1 VKTKLSASR
10 ELVDD
15 LVAASRIL
23 AMHEVLDAYGH
34 VSARSDREPERFIMS
49 RSLAPALVT
58 AADLME
64 LDADSEPLPDDERK
78 GFIERYIHG
87 EIYRARP
94 EVMAVVHSHSPSVI
108 PFGVT
113 RTKLRPVY
121 HMGSF
126 LWSGA
131 PVFDIRKVREENDLL
146 IRDRPLGQALA
157 GTLGKCNCVLMRGH
171 GMTLIG
177 DCVPEAVFR
186 AIYTE
191 MNARLQLQ
199 ATQLEGPIEFL
210 SDEEGRR
217 STAANR
223 GTLERPWELWKKK
236 ALAPENATAARKE
249 RRTRR

>member
-1 VKTKLSASR
+1 MKKPNASKA
-10 ELVDD
+10 LIDD
-15 LVAASRIL
+15 LVAGSRIL
-23 AMHEVLDAYGH
+23 AHHGVLDAYGH
-34 VSARSDREPERFIMS
+34 ISVRSDKRPEHFLMS
-49 RSLAPALVT
+49 RSRAPALMI
-58 AADLME
+58 AADVME
-64 LDADSEPLPDDERK
+64 LGPDSEPIADKRK

-94 EVMAVVHSHSPSVI
+94 EVMVVVHSHSPSVI

-113 RTKLRPVY
+113 RTKLRPIY

-131 PVFDIRKVREENDLL
+131 PVWDIRKVREDNDLL
-146 IRDRPLGQALA
+146 VRDRPLGAALA
-157 GTLGKCNCVLMRGH
+157 GALGKCNCVLMRGH
-171 GMTLIG
+171 GMTVVG
-177 DCVPEAVFR
+177 ESVQEAVFR

-199 ATQLEGPIEFL
+199 AMALEGPIAFL

-223 GTLERPWELWKKK
+223 GTLERPWELWK
-236 ALAPENATAARKE
+236 TRAARA
-249 RRTRR
+249 TRRS

>member
-1 VKTKLSASR
+1 MKKLSASKA
-10 ELVDD
+10 LVDD

-23 AMHEVLDAYGH
+23 AAHDVLDAYGH
-34 VSARSDREPERFIMS
+34 ASARSDKRPERFLMS
-49 RSLAPALVT
+49 RSRAPALVT

-64 LDADSEPLPDDERK
+64 LDADSEPLPGDKRK

-94 EVMAVVHSHSPSVI
+94 DVMAIVHSHSASVI
-108 PFGVT
+108 PFGIT
-113 RTKLRPVY
+113 RTRLRPVY

-131 PVFDIRKVREENDLL
+131 PVWDIRKVREENDLL
-146 IRDRPLGQALA
+146 VLDRPLGEALA
-157 GTLGKCNCVLMRGH
+157 NALGKCNCVLMRGH
-171 GMTLIG
+171 GMTVIG
-177 DCVPEAVFR
+177 DSVPEAVFR

-217 STAANR
+217 STVSNR
-223 GTLERPWELWKKK
+223 GTLERPWEVWKTQ
-236 ALAPENATAARKE
+236 ALA
-249 RRTRR
+249 RR

>member
-1 VKTKLSASR
+1 MKTKLSIGRQLA
-10 ELVDD
+10 ED

-23 AMHEVLDAYGH
+23 APHEELDAYGH
-34 VSARSDREPERFIMS
+34 VSARSDKRPGHFVMS

-64 LDADSEPLPDDERK
+64 LDADSEPLPGDKRK
-78 GFIERYIHG
+78 GFLERYIHG
-87 EIYRARP
+87 EVYRARP

-113 RTKLRPVY
+113 RTKLRPIY

-131 PVFDIRKVREENDLL
+131 PVFDIRRVREENDLL
-146 IRDRPLGQALA
+146 IRDNPLGKALA
-157 GTLGKCNCVLMRGH
+157 ATLGKCNCVLMRGH
-171 GMTLIG
+171 GMTVIG
-177 DCVPEAVFR
+177 DSVPEAVFR

-199 ATQLEGPIEFL
+199 AAQLEGPIEFL
-210 SDEEGRR
+210 SEEEGRR
-217 STAANR
+217 SSTANR
-223 GTLERPWELWKKK
+223 GTLERPWELWKKS
-236 ALAPENATAARKE
+236 LA
-249 RRTRR
+249 RR

>member
-1 VKTKLSASR
+1 MKSKLSASKT
-10 ELVDD
+10 LIDD

-23 AMHEVLDAYGH
+23 AQHGVLDAYGH
-34 VSARSDREPERFIMS
+34 VSARSDRNPGRFIMS

-64 LDADSEPLPDDERK
+64 LDADSEPLPGDKRK
-78 GFIERYIHG
+78 GFLERYIHG

-113 RTKLRPVY
+113 RTKLRPIY

-131 PVFDIRKVREENDLL
+131 PVFDIRRERENNDLL
-146 IRDRPLGQALA
+146 IRDRPLGKALA
-157 GTLGKCNCVLMRGH
+157 TTLSSHTCVLMRGH
-171 GMTLIG
+171 GMTVIG
-177 DCVPEAVFR
+177 DGVPEAVFR

-217 STAANR
+217 ATVSNR
-223 GTLERPWELWKKK
+223 GTIERPWELWKRET
-236 ALAPENATAARKE
+236 LA
-249 RRTRR
+249 RTRR

>member
-1 VKTKLSASR
+1 MKKIAASKA
-10 ELVDD
+10 LIDD

-23 AMHEVLDAYGH
+23 AEHGVLDAYGH
-34 VSARSDREPERFIMS
+34 VSARSDKRADRFIMS
-49 RSLAPALVT
+49 RSRAPALVS

-64 LDADSEPLPDDERK
+64 LGLDSEPAAGDKRK

-87 EIYRARP
+87 EVYRARP

-113 RTKLRPVY
+113 RTKLKPVY

-131 PVFDIRKVREENDLL
+131 PVWDIRQFREDNDLL
-146 IRDRPLGQALA
+146 VRDRPLGAALA
-157 GTLGKCNCVLMRGH
+157 GTLGNCTCVLMRGH
-171 GMTLIG
+171 GMTVVG
-177 DCVPEAVFR
+177 ATVQEAVFR

-199 ATQLEGPIEFL
+199 AMQLEGPVEFL

-217 STAANR
+217 STASNR
-223 GTLERPWELWKKK
+223 GTLERPWELWKKN
-236 ALAPENATAARKE
+236 AL
-249 RRTRR
+249 RR

>member
-1 VKTKLSASR
+1 MPKLSANR
-10 ELVDD
+10 ELIQD

-23 AMHEVLDAYGH
+23 AAHEVLDAYGH
-34 VSARSDREPERFIMS
+34 VSARSDRRPDRFVMS

-58 AADLME
+58 AVDMME
-64 LDADSEPLPDDERK
+64 LDADSEPLPGERRK

-113 RTKLRPVY
+113 HTKLRPIY

-131 PVFDIRKVREENDLL
+131 PVFDIRKVRAENDLL
-146 IRDRPLGQALA
+146 IRDRPLGQALVS
-157 GTLGKCNCVLMRGH
+157 TLGACNCVLMRGH
-171 GMTLIG
+171 GMTVVG
-177 DCVPEAVFR
+177 DSVQEAVFR
-186 AIYTE
+186 ALYTE

-199 ATQLEGPIEFL
+199 AGQLEGPIEFL
-210 SDEEGRR
+210 SDEEGKRA
-217 STAANR
+217 TLTNR
-223 GTLERPWELWKKK
+223 GTIERPWELWKSR
-236 ALAPENATAARKE
+236 AMATLKN
-249 RRTRR
+249 

>member
-1 VKTKLSASR
+1 MRKLSASR
-10 ELVDD
+10 GLVED

-34 VSARSDREPERFIMS
+34 VSARSDRRPGRFIMS
-49 RSLAPALVT
+49 RSLAPALVS

-64 LDADSEPLPDDERK
+64 LDADSEPLPRDRRK

-94 EVMAVVHSHSPSVI
+94 EVMAVVHSHAASVI
-108 PFGVT
+108 PFGAT
-113 RTKLRPVY
+113 RTRLRPIY

-126 LWSGA
+126 LWPGA
-131 PVFDIRKVREENDLL
+131 PVFDIRKEREANDLL
-146 IRDRPLGQALA
+146 IRDRELGAALA
-157 GTLGKCNCVLMRGH
+157 GSLGACSCVLMRGH
-171 GMTLIG
+171 GMTVVG
-177 DCVPEAVFR
+177 ESVPEAVFR
-186 AIYTE
+186 AVYTE

-217 STAANR
+217 ATAANR
-223 GTLERPWELWKKK
+223 GTLERPWELWKKR
-236 ALAPENATAARKE
+236 ALARK
-249 RRTRR
+249 

>member
-1 VKTKLSASR
+1 MKTKLSASKT
-10 ELVDD
+10 LIDD

-23 AMHEVLDAYGH
+23 AQHGVLDAYGH
-34 VSARSDREPERFIMS
+34 VSARSDKHPERFIMS

-64 LDADSEPLPDDERK
+64 LDANSEPLPGDKRK
-78 GFIERYIHG
+78 GFLERYIHG

-108 PFGVT
+108 PFGAT
-113 RTKLRPVY
+113 RTKLRPIY

-131 PVFDIRKVREENDLL
+131 PVFDIRKVREDNDLL

-157 GTLGKCNCVLMRGH
+157 ATLSSHACVLMRGH
-171 GMTLIG
+171 GMTVVG
-177 DCVPEAVFR
+177 DGVPEAVFR

-217 STAANR
+217 STMSNR
-223 GTLERPWELWKKK
+223 GTIERPWELWKRE
-236 ALAPENATAARKE
+236 ALG
-249 RRTRR
+249 RTSR

>member
-1 VKTKLSASR
+1 MKKPSGSKAASKALI
-10 ELVDD
+10 ED
-15 LVAASRIL
+15 LVAGSRIL
-23 AMHEVLDAYGH
+23 AHHGVLDAYGH
-34 VSARSDREPERFIMS
+34 ISVRSDKRPEHFLMS
-49 RSLAPALVT
+49 RSRAPALMS
-58 AADLME
+58 AADVME
-64 LDADSEPLPDDERK
+64 LGPDSEPVTDKRK

-87 EIYRARP
+87 EIYRVRP
-94 EVMAVVHSHSPSVI
+94 EVMVVVHSHSPSVI

-113 RTKLRPVY
+113 RTKLRPIY

-131 PVFDIRKVREENDLL
+131 PVWDIRKVREQNDLL
-146 IRDRPLGQALA
+146 VRDRPLGAALA
-157 GTLGKCNCVLMRGH
+157 GALGKCNCVLMRGH
-171 GMTLIG
+171 GMTVVG
-177 DCVPEAVFR
+177 ATVPEAVFR

-223 GTLERPWELWKKK
+223 GTLERPWELWKKR
-236 ALAPENATAARKE
+236 ALGRK
-249 RRTRR
+249 

>member
-1 VKTKLSASR
+1 MPKRTARLSASR
-10 ELVDD
+10 SLISD

-34 VSARSDREPERFIMS
+34 VSARSDRRPERFVMS
-49 RSLAPALVT
+49 RALAPALVT

-64 LDADSEPLPDDERK
+64 LDACSEALPGDRRK

-87 EIYRARP
+87 EIYRSRP
-94 EVMAVVHSHSPSVI
+94 EVMAIVHSHSASVI

-113 RTKLRPVY
+113 RTKLRPIY

-131 PVFDIRKVREENDLL
+131 PVFEIRNTRKANDLL
-146 IRDRPLGQALA
+146 IRDRNLGEALA
-157 GTLGKCNCVLMRGH
+157 GTLGACNCVLMRGH
-171 GMTLIG
+171 GMTVVG
-177 DCVPEAVFR
+177 ESVPEAVYR
-186 AIYTE
+186 AMYTE
-191 MNARLQLQ
+191 MNARMQLQ
-199 ATQLEGPIEFL
+199 ATLLKGPIEFL

-217 STAANR
+217 ATAANR

-236 ALAPENATAARKE
+236 ALGRK
-249 RRTRR
+249 

>member
-1 VKTKLSASR
+1 MKKLSASKT
-10 ELVDD
+10 LVED

-23 AMHEVLDAYGH
+23 AAHEVLDAYGH
-34 VSARSDREPERFIMS
+34 VSARSDKRPERFLMS
-49 RSLAPALVT
+49 RSLAPALVS

-64 LDADSEPLPDDERK
+64 LDPDSEPLPGDKRK

-94 EVMAVVHSHSPSVI
+94 EVMAIVHSHSPSVI
-108 PFGVT
+108 PFGIT
-113 RTKLRPVY
+113 RTRLRPVY

-131 PVFDIRKVREENDLL
+131 PVWDIRKVREDNDLL
-146 IRDRPLGQALA
+146 VRDRALGHALA

-171 GMTLIG
+171 GMTVIG
-177 DCVPEAVFR
+177 ENIPEAVFR

-199 ATQLEGPIEFL
+199 AGQLEGPIEFL

-217 STAANR
+217 ATKSNR
-223 GTLERPWELWKKK
+223 GTIERPWELWKKK
-236 ALAPENATAARKE
+236 ALGG
-249 RRTRR
+249 

>member
-1 VKTKLSASR
+1 MRKLSASR
-10 ELVDD
+10 GLIED
-15 LVAASRIL
+15 LVAASRVL
-23 AMHEVLDAYGH
+23 ALHEVLDAYGH
-34 VSARSDREPERFIMS
+34 VSARSDKHAERFIMS

-64 LDADSEPLPDDERK
+64 LDADSEPLRRDRRK

-94 EVMAVVHSHSPSVI
+94 EVMAVVHSHSASVI

-113 RTKLRPVY
+113 RTKLRPIY

-126 LWSGA
+126 LWSGT
-131 PVFDIRKVREENDLL
+131 PLFDIRKVREENDLL

-157 GTLGKCNCVLMRGH
+157 GSLGQCSCVLMRGH
-171 GMTLIG
+171 GMTVVG
-177 DCVPEAVFR
+177 DGVPEVVFR

-199 ATQLEGPIEFL
+199 ATRLDGPIEFL

-217 STAANR
+217 ATASNR
-223 GTLERPWELWKKK
+223 GTLERPWELWKKQ
-236 ALAPENATAARKE
+236 ALSLAKGR
-249 RRTRR
+249 